1 MKPITWIALGL
12 LALPFPSP
20 ARAAAFQ
27 SPARTAPV
35 ETNPVSTQ
43 GPAAARFPADT
54 FLYLGVDAG
63 ALVKGLP
70 QLDLAQLFANPDFR
84 DFFLPL
90 FQRIGADPDD
100 PVGSLMNKLPIG
112 QFLDGQAAIG
122 LRGFRLKIAKAD
134 GSETRLEVLP
144 GHPVDARTFFQV
156 MGLVTSLEM
165 AGGVDLDDLQIEM
178 GLDAMLVLDPGPM
191 TVQNVHFVLKHP
203 ERLGGMIREVR
214 QEGLAGR
221 NITHI
226 LFNPLATQGI
236 LTDLYADLEGP
247 RWIVATNAE
256 TFQEMAKLA
265 PADSLAAAPDFADL
279 HQRLCPGHPLL
290 FAFSDSA
297 EQLALLENFVPPIL
311 TQALDLAGATSYRG
325 SGLAVSLTEGGVH
338 ESLGLLLDGRPD
350 GIWTLL
356 DGLPGGIPTA
366 RKAPAGTAAL
376 LTFKLD
382 PELLFG
388 RFVELTG
395 TLLPGVESQLEP
407 LAAAGMKQ
415 AGLDLRADVFEA
427 LGDEADL
434 ILFAPAMIAAPPD
447 WVLLVKVKNEER
459 AAGLLDK
466 MEAMMGRTGA
476 RIEFRPTE
484 IGDGIPARR
493 ILLKGVPILPPTLAI
508 HHGWMVCAS
517 RPNLITEAVDQ
528 WGSDPKATLAGGSE
542 AFQKTLRGLAG
553 GESGNISLLAWLN
566 LREFVP
572 LAFTAA
578 AGMIP
583 PQFADAGYAPGPDE
597 IAPYFSGAAIAV
609 RHDNRAVTLD
619 TFSPFGVLI
628 PSGVAGIL
636 ASRRFSRRMG
646 GMVPRVAPAGDAA
659 QNLNNQAWAI
669 AKEPGRMKGDY
680 QKALNIARAA
690 VRLEPGN
697 AFYLNTLGVALYRA
711 GEFEEA
717 IETLGK
723 ADELNRNSG
732 GGGPLYHPA
741 TDFLF
746 LAMAHF
752 QLGHSEQAHE
762 YLERSKELLK
772 DVPDEE
778 LAVFL
783 EEASRLIAPL

>member
-1 MKPITWIALGL
+1 MKPTSWIALGL
-12 LALPFPSP
+12 LALPLSSP
-20 ARAAAFQ
+20 APAASFQ
-27 SPARTAPV
+27 RPAQAASAQARPAPA
-35 ETNPVSTQ
+35 E
-43 GPAAARFPADT
+43 GPAAAHFPADT
-54 FLYLGVDAG
+54 FLYFGMDGG
-63 ALVKGLP
+63 ALMKGLP

-100 PVGSLMNKLPIG
+100 PVASLMNKMPIG
-112 QFLDGQAAIG
+112 QFLAGQAAIG
-122 LRGFRLKIAKAD
+122 LRGFRLKIAQPD
-134 GSETRLEVLP
+134 GTETRLEVIP
-144 GHPVDARTFFQV
+144 GHPVDARTFFQIA
-156 MGLVTSLEM
+156 GLLTSLEM
-165 AGGVDLDDLQIEM
+165 GGYADPDDLRIEM

-191 TVQNVHFVLKHP
+191 TVQNVHALLAHP
-203 ERLGGMIREVR
+203 ESLGWMIREVR
-214 QEGLAGR
+214 REGLAGR
-221 NITHI
+221 NVTHI
-226 LFNPLATQGI
+226 LFNPIATQGI
-236 LTDLYADLEGP
+236 LTDIYADLDGP

-256 TFQEMAKLA
+256 TFREMATLA

-279 HQRLCPGHPLL
+279 HQRLCPGRPLL

-325 SGLAVSLTEGGVH
+325 SGLAVSLAEGGVH

-382 PELLFG
+382 PELLFR

-395 TLLPGVESQLEP
+395 TLLPGVETRLEP
-407 LAAAGMKQ
+407 LAAAGLQ
-415 AGLDLRADVFEA
+415 RAGLDLRADLFEA
-427 LGDEADL
+427 LGDEASL
-434 ILFAPAMIAAPPD
+434 VLFAPAMIAAPPD
-447 WVLLVKVKNEER
+447 WVMLVKVKNEER

-466 MEAMMGRTGA
+466 VETMLGNADA
-476 RIEFRPTE
+476 PIEFRPTE

-493 ILLKGVPILPPTLAI
+493 ILIKGVPILPPTLAV

-517 RPNLITEAVDQ
+517 RPNLITEAVDG
-528 WGSDPKATLAGGSE
+528 WGSDPQATLAGGSE

-553 GESGNISLLAWLN
+553 GESGNISLLAWFN
-566 LREFVP
+566 LRQIVP

-583 PQFADAGYAPGPDE
+583 PEFADAAYAPGADE
-597 IAPYFSGAAIAV
+597 IAPFFSGAAIAV

-628 PSGVAGIL
+628 PGTVAGLL
-636 ASRRFSRRMG
+636 ALQRFSRDMDGMIPGMG
-646 GMVPRVAPAGDAA
+646 GRIGAA
-659 QNLNNQAWAI
+659 QNLNNQAWSI
-669 AKEPGRMKGDY
+669 AKEPGRPDSDY
-680 QKALNIARAA
+680 RTALKLARAA
-690 VRLEPGN
+690 NRLESEN
-697 AFYLNTLGVALYRA
+697 AFYVNTLGVALYRS
-711 GEFEEA
+711 GDFEQA
-717 IETLGK
+717 IEILGK
-723 ADELNRNSG
+723 ADTINRSAG
-732 GGGPLYHPA
+732 GGGPLYNPA
-741 TDFLF
+741 TDLLF
-746 LAMAHF
+746 LAMSHF

-772 DVPDEE
+772 EVRDEE
-778 LAVFL
+778 LAGFL